1 MEYKISNLLMEYKK
15 IHLLIIVCLFSI
27 GIFAQS
33 GTEKISISFSKIPLK
48 EAMTK
53 VEKASGYLFSYDA
66 TEINTE
72 QLVSLNCKNEEI
84 RLALRKMFGSTTI
97 TFKFQNRQIV
107 LSPASKEVSAAKKG
121 TVKTVTGVV
130 SDGTGEPIIGAT
142 VIVKGTINGVLTDM
156 DGKYTIKAREGEVL
170 EFRYIGYNS
179 VEQKVKEKSIINIA
193 MAESNVNLDDV
204 VVIGY
209 GSQKKESVVS
219 SVNTMKP
226 AEIAIPTRSLSN
238 TIAGQVAGVI
248 AIQRSGEP
256 GNDDADFWIRG
267 QSSYAGGTSPL
278 VLVDG
283 VPRSMNDLDTDEIE
297 TFTVLKD
304 AAATSLYGSRAANG
318 VVLITT
324 KRGKQGKTQVDV
336 NASFG
341 IQTLKG
347 LKTPDVMN
355 GEEFAQYKKEY
366 YEDAARYEGYTG
378 GVPEQYQNPSQYGTG
393 TNWYDLLTRNAA
405 TQNYSISV
413 TANKDKFNTAIVLGY
428 FRQDGVMYN
437 SNFERYSLRANNDY
451 QVNDRL
457 KLGLNI
463 APTLQ
468 IKNNQNT
475 DGGWQILS
483 AAFLADP
490 TVNPY
495 DENGEP
501 ILSLNSP
508 GMFPQP
514 NWIRVLHEKTSKTQ
528 DLALLSNAFAELD
541 IWNGIK
547 YKFQAGFDLGA
558 KNYRDFT
565 PSTAGG
571 AMFTA
576 PPQKA
581 SGQYNTNFHYSWT
594 IENMLMYNHKFGNHN
609 IDALVGYSAQKYSNE
624 YNQLT
629 ATDFPSDDIPWMGA
643 GATKNGDNN
652 IEQWALAS
660 VIARANYSFK
670 DRYLLQATF
679 RRDGC
684 SRFGAGN
691 KYANFPSISA
701 GWIVSDEAFME
712 PVTNVMNY
720 LKIRASYGLT
730 GNYNIGNY
738 RYIAGVSTYNYVL
751 GGSLAP
757 GKGLGNLGNN
767 ALTWEETKQ
776 LDLGVD
782 IGFLND
788 RIYLMYDYYN
798 KKVDGLLYQVDIP
811 RASGFSNIYSNIGDY
826 KAWGH
831 EITLQS
837 RNLVGD
843 FKWTTNL
850 NIAFNRNEITKMGT
864 NNTPKGGYSNQEDF
878 NRLAVGEPIG
888 IFMGYVFDGVYMT
901 EEEFNS
907 QPKHASSE
915 IGTVRMKDVSGPNG
929 VPDGIIDNNDRVKIG
944 DPNPDFIYGMTNEFS
959 WKNFD
964 LSILI
969 SGQVGGD
976 IINSNYEHTLNIDG
990 CFNVLKKV
998 ANRWRSPEN
1007 PGDGQVPRTKAG
1019 TTELFRFN
1027 NSSWVYDASYLTI
1040 KNITLGYTIPI
1051 KPSQY
1056 LSKLRVYVTA
1066 QQLVTFTKY
1075 PGMNPEIAMNED
1087 MGWNGLGV
1095 DRTTYPVPRTFSIGC
1110 NISF

>member
-1 MEYKISNLLMEYKK
+1 MIKSIYSNLLPKAV
-15 IHLLIIVCLFSI
+15 LLSVFLSPGYVISK
-27 GIFAQS
+27 AHAN
-33 GTEKISISFSKIPLK
+33 TDSISGIEQTNGKL
-48 EAMTK
+48 
-53 VEKASGYLFSYDA
+53 SGRVIDA
-66 TEINTE
+66 
-72 QLVSLNCKNEEI
+72 K
-84 RLALRKMFGSTTI
+84 
-97 TFKFQNRQIV
+97 
-107 LSPASKEVSAAKKG
+107 
-121 TVKTVTGVV
+121 
-130 SDGTGEPIIGAT
+130 GEPIPGAN
-142 VIVKGTINGVLTDM
+142 ISVKGTTIGTITDM
-156 DGKYTIKAREGEVL
+156 DGNFSIDVNPNQILTIS
-170 EFRYIGYNS
+170 FIGYETKTIPVSN
-179 VEQKVKEKSIINIA
+179 QKTL
-193 MAESNVNLDDV
+193 NVVLQETVNQLDELV
-204 VVIGY
+204 VVSY
-209 GSQKKESVVS
+209 GTQKKRDLTGSVSKIDAGELESFPVGQFAQ
-219 SVNTMKP
+219 K
-226 AEIAIPTRSLSN
+226 LQ
-238 TIAGQVAGVI
+238 GQVAGVQI
-248 AIQRSGEP
+248 NQSTGQP
-256 GNDDADFWIRG
+256 GKGMGFRIRG
-267 QSSYAGGTSPL
+267 AASINGGSSPL
-278 VLVDG
+278 FVVDG
-283 VPRSMNDLDTDEIE
+283 IPINMDLSSINPDEIE
-297 TFTVLKD
+297 TFSILKD

-581 SGQYNTNFHYSWT
+581 SGRYNTNFHYSWT

-1056 LSKLRVYVTA
+1056 LYKLRVYVTA
-1066 QQLVTFTKY
+1066 KQLVTFTKY

>member
-1 MEYKISNLLMEYKK
+1 MIKSIYSNLLPKAV
-15 IHLLIIVCLFSI
+15 LLSVFLSPGYVISK
-27 GIFAQS
+27 AHAN
-33 GTEKISISFSKIPLK
+33 TDSISGIEQTNGKL
-48 EAMTK
+48 
-53 VEKASGYLFSYDA
+53 SGRVIDA
-66 TEINTE
+66 
-72 QLVSLNCKNEEI
+72 K
-84 RLALRKMFGSTTI
+84 
-97 TFKFQNRQIV
+97 
-107 LSPASKEVSAAKKG
+107 
-121 TVKTVTGVV
+121 
-130 SDGTGEPIIGAT
+130 GEPIPGAN
-142 VIVKGTINGVLTDM
+142 ISVKGTTIGTITDM
-156 DGKYTIKAREGEVL
+156 DGNFSIDVNPNQILTIS
-170 EFRYIGYNS
+170 FIGYETKTIPVSN
-179 VEQKVKEKSIINIA
+179 QKTL
-193 MAESNVNLDDV
+193 NVVLQETVNQLDELV
-204 VVIGY
+204 VVSY
-209 GSQKKESVVS
+209 GTQKKRDLTGSVSKIDAGELERFPVGQFAQ
-219 SVNTMKP
+219 K
-226 AEIAIPTRSLSN
+226 LQ
-238 TIAGQVAGVI
+238 GQVAGVQI
-248 AIQRSGEP
+248 NQSTGQP
-256 GNDDADFWIRG
+256 GKGMGFRIRG
-267 QSSYAGGTSPL
+267 AASINGGSSPL
-278 VLVDG
+278 FVVDG
-283 VPRSMNDLDTDEIE
+283 IPINMDLSSINPDEIE
-297 TFTVLKD
+297 TFSILKD

>member
-1 MEYKISNLLMEYKK
+1 MIKSIYSNLLPKAV
-15 IHLLIIVCLFSI
+15 LLSVFLSPGYVISK
-27 GIFAQS
+27 AHAN
-33 GTEKISISFSKIPLK
+33 TDSISGIEQTNGKL
-48 EAMTK
+48 
-53 VEKASGYLFSYDA
+53 SGRVIDA
-66 TEINTE
+66 
-72 QLVSLNCKNEEI
+72 K
-84 RLALRKMFGSTTI
+84 
-97 TFKFQNRQIV
+97 
-107 LSPASKEVSAAKKG
+107 
-121 TVKTVTGVV
+121 
-130 SDGTGEPIIGAT
+130 GEPIPGAN
-142 VIVKGTINGVLTDM
+142 ISVKGTTIGTITDM
-156 DGKYTIKAREGEVL
+156 DGNFSIDVNPNQILTIS
-170 EFRYIGYNS
+170 FIGYETKTIPVSN
-179 VEQKVKEKSIINIA
+179 QKIL
-193 MAESNVNLDDV
+193 NVVLQETVNQLDELV
-204 VVIGY
+204 VVSY
-209 GSQKKESVVS
+209 GTQKKRDLTGSVSKIDAGELESFPVGQFAQ
-219 SVNTMKP
+219 K
-226 AEIAIPTRSLSN
+226 LQ
-238 TIAGQVAGVI
+238 GQVAGVQI
-248 AIQRSGEP
+248 NQSTGQQGKGMGFR
-256 GNDDADFWIRG
+256 IRG
-267 QSSYAGGTSPL
+267 AASINGGSSPL
-278 VLVDG
+278 FVVDG
-283 VPRSMNDLDTDEIE
+283 IPINMDLSSINPDEIE
-297 TFTVLKD
+297 TFSILKD

-475 DGGWQILS
+475 DGGWQILI

>member
-1 MEYKISNLLMEYKK
+1 MIKSIYSNLLPKAV
-15 IHLLIIVCLFSI
+15 LLSVFLSPGYVISK
-27 GIFAQS
+27 AHAN
-33 GTEKISISFSKIPLK
+33 TDSISGIEQTNGKL
-48 EAMTK
+48 
-53 VEKASGYLFSYDA
+53 SGRVIDA
-66 TEINTE
+66 
-72 QLVSLNCKNEEI
+72 K
-84 RLALRKMFGSTTI
+84 
-97 TFKFQNRQIV
+97 
-107 LSPASKEVSAAKKG
+107 
-121 TVKTVTGVV
+121 
-130 SDGTGEPIIGAT
+130 GEPIPGAN
-142 VIVKGTINGVLTDM
+142 ISVKGTTIGTITDM
-156 DGKYTIKAREGEVL
+156 DGNFSIDVNPNQILTIS
-170 EFRYIGYNS
+170 FIGYETKTIPVSN
-179 VEQKVKEKSIINIA
+179 QKIL
-193 MAESNVNLDDV
+193 NVVLQETVNQLDELV
-204 VVIGY
+204 VVSY
-209 GSQKKESVVS
+209 GTQKKRDLTGSVSKIDAGELESFPVGQFAQ
-219 SVNTMKP
+219 K
-226 AEIAIPTRSLSN
+226 LQ
-238 TIAGQVAGVI
+238 GQVAGVQI
-248 AIQRSGEP
+248 NQSTGQP
-256 GNDDADFWIRG
+256 GKGMGFRIRG
-267 QSSYAGGTSPL
+267 AASINGGSSPL
-278 VLVDG
+278 FVVDG
-283 VPRSMNDLDTDEIE
+283 IPINMDLSSINPDEIE
-297 TFTVLKD
+297 TFSILKD

-541 IWNGIK
+541 IWNDIK

-907 QPKHASSE
+907 QPKHTSSE

>member
-1 MEYKISNLLMEYKK
+1 MIKSIYSNLLPKAV
-15 IHLLIIVCLFSI
+15 LLSVFLSPGYVISK
-27 GIFAQS
+27 AHAN
-33 GTEKISISFSKIPLK
+33 TDSISGIEQTNGKL
-48 EAMTK
+48 
-53 VEKASGYLFSYDA
+53 SGRVIDA
-66 TEINTE
+66 
-72 QLVSLNCKNEEI
+72 K
-84 RLALRKMFGSTTI
+84 
-97 TFKFQNRQIV
+97 
-107 LSPASKEVSAAKKG
+107 
-121 TVKTVTGVV
+121 
-130 SDGTGEPIIGAT
+130 GEPIPGAN
-142 VIVKGTINGVLTDM
+142 ISVKGTTIGTITDM
-156 DGKYTIKAREGEVL
+156 DGNFSIDVNPNQILTIS
-170 EFRYIGYNS
+170 FIGYETKTIPVSN
-179 VEQKVKEKSIINIA
+179 QKTL
-193 MAESNVNLDDV
+193 NVVLQETVNQLDELV
-204 VVIGY
+204 VVSY
-209 GSQKKESVVS
+209 GTQKTRDLTGSVSKIDAGELESFPVGQFAQ
-219 SVNTMKP
+219 K
-226 AEIAIPTRSLSN
+226 LQ
-238 TIAGQVAGVI
+238 GQVAGVQI
-248 AIQRSGEP
+248 NQSTGQP
-256 GNDDADFWIRG
+256 GKGMGFRIRG
-267 QSSYAGGTSPL
+267 AASINGGSSPL
-278 VLVDG
+278 FVVDG
-283 VPRSMNDLDTDEIE
+283 IPINMDLSSINPDEIE
-297 TFTVLKD
+297 TISILKD

-907 QPKHASSE
+907 QPKHTSSE